1 MAARTAPARIPRSR
15 LRVIPGRT
23 KSRPVTRVGA
33 RQLVG
38 LALAIAMFFALIYSR
53 IALDRA
59 AFQITTLDGQISEQ
73 ESRFDEL
80 RLAVAQLESPQ
91 RIFAEA
97 ERMGM
102 VLPAEGRTVF
112 APMPPQI
119 DEIGELVAS
128 ESGPLLATVGAP

>member
-1 MAARTAPARIPRSR
+1 MATRTAPARLPRSR

-23 KSRPVTRVGA
+23 SSAPITRVGL
-33 RQLVG
+33 RQVVG

-73 ESRFDEL
+73 EARFDEL

-97 ERMGM
+97 QRMGM
-102 VLPAEGRTVF
+102 VLPVEGRTVY
-112 APMPPQI
+112 APMPAQT
-119 DEIGELVAS
+119 DEIGELAS
-128 ESGPLLATVGAP
+128 TESEPLLATVGAP

>member
-23 KSRPVTRVGA
+23 KVRPATRVGA
-33 RQLVG
+33 RQVVG
-38 LALAIAMFFALIYSR
+38 LSLAIAMFFALIYSR

-91 RIFAEA
+91 RIYAEA
-97 ERMGM
+97 QRMGM
-102 VLPAEGRTVF
+102 VLPAEGRTIS
-112 APMPPQI
+112 APMPAQI